1 MLKILKAIL
10 HFFTVE
16 PARKILAVIF
26 AFGLWLFVVI
36 EGTYSYEKEIKVI
49 FTNLPDPYIATNLI
63 DKIKVTFNG
72 KGKALMGLWLS
83 PPRAICDLADVVPGK
98 NVISTKNFEV
108 PVKDILVDYEVK
120 YINVEVDEKMTKI
133 MKPLIPIRGSLKNGY
148 SISTI
153 EVLDTLSATGPK
165 KILQGLNWVNTES
178 LDVKNQSA
186 TFEKRLKVETISEF
200 VKFSKDNILV
210 KVIVD
215 TTEQRLFTGI
225 PVNVLKNPGQVVK
238 VFAPYIDTIIVSGA
252 QNRINSITK
261 DIIAV
266 RVKTTDLV
274 SGEYYL
280 TPEITLPDFFTPL
293 YYQPQRL
300 KVLVY

>member
-1 MLKILKAIL
+1 MLKILRAIL
-10 HFFTVE
+10 NFFTVE

-49 FTNLPDPYIATNLI
+49 FTNLPDAYIATNLI
-63 DKIKVTFNG
+63 DRIKVKFNG
-72 KGKALMGLWLS
+72 KGKALLGLWLS
-83 PPRAICDLADVVPGK
+83 PPKAMCDLADVVPGK
-98 NVISTKNFEV
+98 NVISTKNFEI

-120 YINVEVDEKMTKI
+120 YINIEVDEKMSKI
-133 MKPLIPIRGSLKNGY
+133 IKPLIPIRGSLKNGY

-165 KILQGLNWVNTES
+165 KILQGLNLVNTES

-186 TFEKRLKVETISEF
+186 TFEKKLKIESVSEF

-210 KVIVD
+210 KVIID
-215 TTEQRLFTGI
+215 TTGQRLFTGI
-225 PVNVLKNPGQVVK
+225 PVNVVKNSGQFVK
-238 VFAPYIDTIIVSGA
+238 VFDPYIDTIIVSGA
-252 QNRINSITK
+252 KNRISSITK
-261 DIIAV
+261 AMIIV

-280 TPEITLPDFFTPL
+280 TPEITLPDFFMVV
-293 YYQPQRL
+293 YYQPQRS

>member
-83 PPRAICDLADVVPGK
+83 PPRAICELTDVVPGK

-108 PVKDILVDYEVK
+108 PVKDILVNYEVK
-120 YINVEVDEKMTKI
+120 YINIEVDEKMTKI
-133 MKPLIPIRGSLKNGY
+133 IKPLIPIRGSLKNDY

-165 KILQGLNWVNTES
+165 KILQDLNMVNTES

-186 TFEKRLKVETISEF
+186 TFEKKLKVETISEF

-238 VFAPYIDTIIVSGA
+238 VFDPYIDTIIVSGA

-261 DIIAV
+261 DLIAV

-280 TPEITLPDFFTPL
+280 TPEITLPDFFMPV
-293 YYQPQRL
+293 YYQPQRV
-300 KVLVY
+300 KVLVH

>member
-1 MLKILKAIL
+1 MLKILRAIL
-10 HFFTVE
+10 HFFTIE
-16 PARKILAVIF
+16 LARKILAVIF

-36 EGTYSYEKEIKVI
+36 EGTYSYEKQIKVI
-49 FTNLPDPYIATNLI
+49 FTNLPDAYIATNLI

-72 KGKALMGLWLS
+72 KGKVLMGLWLS
-83 PPRAICDLADVVPGK
+83 PPRAICDLTDVVPGK
-98 NVISTKNFEV
+98 NVISTKNFEI
-108 PVKDILVDYEVK
+108 PVKDVLVDYEVK
-120 YINVEVDEKMTKI
+120 YVNIEVDEKVTKVI
-133 MKPLIPIRGSLKNGY
+133 KPLIPIRGSLKNGY

-186 TFEKRLKVETISEF
+186 TFEKKLKVETISEF

-210 KVIVD
+210 KVIID
-215 TTEQRLFTGI
+215 TTEQRLFTKI
-225 PVNVLKNPGQVVK
+225 PVNVVKNQGQVVK
-238 VFAPYIDTIIVSGA
+238 VFDPYIDTIIVIGA
-252 QNRINSITK
+252 QNRISSITK
-261 DIIAV
+261 DIITV

-293 YYQPQRL
+293 SYQPQRV